1 MMNIDRK
8 IMFFAGLILMLA
20 GGCSGI
26 SVPEKMAVKEKE
38 TLVVYPD
45 GKMELNNRGM
55 NEEDVVIYPDGRG
68 GERAAV
74 KVRVPL
80 HPDFYRDTII
90 VDRKPVAEEE
100 QGADK

>member
-1 MMNIDRK
+1 MNIYVK
-8 IMFFAGLILMLA
+8 IMFLIGLAVTLASGCAGVSDPK
-20 GGCSGI
+20 G
-26 SVPEKMAVKEKE
+26 VQQVKEKE
-38 TLVVYPD
+38 TLVIYPD
-45 GKMELNNRGM
+45 GKMELNDRGM

-90 VDRKPVAEEE
+90 VDRKPVTEEE

>member
-1 MMNIDRK
+1 MNIDRK
-8 IMFFAGLILMLA
+8 IMFLAGLILMLA
-20 GGCSGI
+20 GGCAGI
-26 SVPEKMAVKEKE
+26 SAPEGTVVKEKE

-90 VDRKPVAEEE
+90 VERKPVPDAEHE
-100 QGADK
+100 ADK